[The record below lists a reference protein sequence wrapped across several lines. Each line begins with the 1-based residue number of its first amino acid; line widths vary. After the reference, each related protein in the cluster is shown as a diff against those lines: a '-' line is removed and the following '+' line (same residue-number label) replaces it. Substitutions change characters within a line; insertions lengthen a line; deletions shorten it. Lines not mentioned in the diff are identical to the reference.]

1 VFGEVLHVQRPQ
13 DFRDVALSGVLPA
26 VIWPVAWSR
35 SMRITSPTAV
45 VFVTTIG
52 SGQPKGK
59 LQADWKVRRTPWATI
74 YATSIL
80 PGWLIGGAGVG
91 FALRIIFSSATA
103 DLPPAQSATGSAF
116 VNMSRQIGTA
126 LAVGILGTPIGY
138 DMAHNGFQHAWWFL
152 ACAAVV
158 GVTTAVGVCPA
169 AEHDAAHPKGE
180 GALRLRVLM

>member
-1 VFGEVLHVQRPQ
+1 MQRSQ

-35 SMRITSPTAV
+35 SMRITPPTAV

-59 LQADWKVRRTPWATI
+59 LQVDRKVRRTPWATI

-80 PGWLIGGAGVG
+80 PGWLIGAAGLG
-91 FALRIIFSSATA
+91 FALPAIPSSATA
-103 DLPPAQSATGSAF
+103 DLPCVRIPRRTAF

-126 LAVGILGTPIGY
+126 LGVGVLGTPIGY
-138 DMAHNGFQHAWWFL
+138 GMALNGFQHAWGFSSAPQRLASPLHW
-152 ACAAVV
+152 ACAR
-158 GVTTAVGVCPA
+158 
-169 AEHDAAHPKGE
+169 
-180 GALRLRVLM
+180 RLNTMPCTPR